1 MSTNFQAKQTTLNF
15 WAQICPKMDFG
26 FFICLDS
33 ESAPPRYHVSQLS
46 VKMDNF
52 KFFGLNLGKLPNYM
66 RYFGSNIVEGVTESL
81 VEVDMSWV
89 EMDGAGWSWV
99 EVVAW
104 FSNTRLKKHA
114 WCDSITATLFKSVI

>member
-1 MSTNFQAKQTTLNF
+1 
-15 WAQICPKMDFG
+15 MDFG

-33 ESAPPRYHVSQLS
+33 ESAPPRYHVGQLS

-81 VEVDMSWV
+81 VEVDMSC
-89 EMDGAGWSWV
+89 V
-99 EVVAW
+99 EVDEAG
-104 FSNTRLKKHA
+104 
-114 WCDSITATLFKSVI
+114 

>member
-15 WAQICPKMDFG
+15 SAQICPKMDFG

-89 EMDGAGWSWV
+89 EVDGAGWSWV

-104 FSNTRLKKHA
+104 FSNTRPKKHA